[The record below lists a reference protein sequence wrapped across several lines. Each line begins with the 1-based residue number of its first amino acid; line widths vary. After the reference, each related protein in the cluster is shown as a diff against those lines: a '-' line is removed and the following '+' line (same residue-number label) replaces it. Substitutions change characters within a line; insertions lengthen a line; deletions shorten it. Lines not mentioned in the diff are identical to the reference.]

1 MILNSG
7 GILRFY
13 TTLQQQHHRKALS
26 EGDLFPVAVAINQVP
41 PFQLA
46 RSTRADT
53 ITQFIIRPLSG
64 ALASNLASEAAASG
78 LELQRF
84 EDDGYDL
91 IIWPSIAPI
100 AAPPFAPGMYY
111 VEMSDGVDTWYSEVF
126 QMCSDLSHLLYLEYC
141 HGEDF
146 AQPGNTKLVY
156 TANNY
161 KNYLYLTTDGIA
173 QPVYEFE
180 DEVVKRNGYEYPL
193 KQISYIQHRF
203 NFIAPEWL
211 LEQLRF
217 VRQHDFVTIRWCD
230 RTYDVDW
237 ITFTPNWEGR
247 NISDT
252 EMEFRTD
259 TVVVVKGGDR
269 GATCGVAGG
278 GCYAPVRYVV
288 SAYVVEGSA
297 QYQGGYYIDAAT
309 GQQVN
314 FEDGPTSIYL
324 IEDET
329 TAEITV
335 RVWDGSVFTLAADQ
349 ADLQYIYDQ
358 NEDDYYFGFATG
370 ISGNKITDLQ
380 TNSIEGI
387 ALPNSTVEIVLDL
400 GSLGTQIADIVTA
413 EEFLAGVSFDAVPG
427 AVGAFI
433 RVYNATCGL
442 IYTGPTV
449 LFDFACQF
457 ELEGGFAGIQPA
469 IDGGVTAGQYY
480 YLEEDNF
487 EAMPEGLVMQMEPS
501 PAYFSDDHAVAQ
513 GVAVDNCYPVA
524 GGNFYGMPVG
534 AMRAIVGAT
543 PIYSNDA
550 AAAAGGVGVGEIY
563 VCGDTLAGI
572 PVNYLKVRLT

>member
-13 TTLQQQHHRKALS
+13 NALQQQHHRKALS

-64 ALASNLASEAAASG
+64 ALASNLASEAAAAG

-91 IIWPSIAPI
+91 IIWPSMVPI
-100 AAPPFAPGMYY
+100 PAPPFAPGMYY

-126 QMCSDLSHLLYLEYC
+126 QMCSDLSHLLYLEFC

-146 AQPGNTKLVY
+146 AQPGNTKIVY
-156 TANNY
+156 TGNNY

-259 TVVVVKGGDR
+259 TVVVIKGGDR
-269 GATCGVAGG
+269 GATCGIEAGE
-278 GCYAPVRYVV
+278 CYSPVRYIV
-288 SAYVVEGSA
+288 SALIIENST
-297 QYQGGYYIDAAT
+297 QYDQEYYIDKAT
-309 GQQVN
+309 GQQI
-314 FEDGPTSIYL
+314 DLDDAPTSVFL
-324 IEDET
+324 IQDANGDLRVQQWTGDDWED
-329 TAEITV
+329 
-335 RVWDGSVFTLAADQ
+335 AADQ
-349 ADLQYIYDQ
+349 GELQYIYDQ
-358 NEDDYYFGFATG
+358 NCDDYYFHFADPIG
-370 ISGNKITDLQ
+370 IATNSITDLQ
-380 TNSIEGI
+380 TNSIEGV

-400 GSLGTQIADIVTA
+400 GNMGTADS
-413 EEFLAGVSFDAVPG
+413 GCS
-427 AVGAFI
+427 
-433 RVYNATCGL
+433 
-442 IYTGPTV
+442 
-449 LFDFACQF
+449 
-457 ELEGGFAGIQPA
+457 
-469 IDGGVTAGQYY
+469 
-480 YLEEDNF
+480 
-487 EAMPEGLVMQMEPS
+487 
-501 PAYFSDDHAVAQ
+501 
-513 GVAVDNCYPVA
+513 
-524 GGNFYGMPVG
+524 YG
-534 AMRAIVGAT
+534 
-543 PIYSNDA
+543 
-550 AAAAGGVGVGEIY
+550 
-563 VCGDTLAGI
+563 
-572 PVNYLKVRLT
+572 K